1 MTSSASKVGG
11 SGLVK
16 TVEIEGRGR
25 ALVASQS
32 LRGGQI
38 ILTDSPILLYSAH
51 PLSSSS
57 NAYCSNCF
65 RHLQTCSTL
74 VSCSSCPCLFCS
86 PDCLTDALSSSHS
99 PWACLT
105 LSLLRASPSLS
116 LSHSERQVQ
125 ARFLVAAYNLA
136 IVSPS
141 HFHILLSLQGMALPS
156 SDSDA
161 PTFLH
166 SLLSSLSPPQ
176 GVAGFSV
183 ELTTALLAKDKL
195 NAFGLMEPP
204 ALAPGGERSVRAYGI
219 YPKASFFN
227 HDCLPNACRFDYV
240 DTASHHNTDITIRL
254 IHDVPEGSEICLSYF
269 PVNET
274 YADRQKR
281 LLEDYGFT
289 CYCDRCRVE
298 ANWKDDDEQEEEQ
311 DDEGQVMDED
321 QDEQMIG
328 SENEIEIG
336 DGGGENDFPHAY
348 FFLRYMCTRENCWGT
363 LAPLPPSDSDASPS
377 NLMEC
382 NVCGNSKKSDEDFN
396 SDEDRL
402 SVDD

>member
-1 MTSSASKVGG
+1 MTSSASKVGE

-74 VSCSSCPCLFCS
+74 VSCSSCPC
-86 PDCLTDALSSSHS
+86 
-99 PWACLT
+99 
-105 LSLLRASPSLS
+105 
-116 LSHSERQVQ
+116 
-125 ARFLVAAYNLA
+125 
-136 IVSPS
+136 
-141 HFHILLSLQGMALPS
+141 MALPS

-311 DDEGQVMDED
+311 DDEGQKIAGAHWLHCLHRIQMHLLLISWNVTSVETRRSLMKTSTAMKTGSLWMTELFSLFVFTAED
-321 QDEQMIG
+321 VIFL
-328 SENEIEIG
+328 IPCKK
-336 DGGGENDFPHAY
+336 GE
-348 FFLRYMCTRENCWGT
+348 E
-363 LAPLPPSDSDASPS
+363 
-377 NLMEC
+377 
-382 NVCGNSKKSDEDFN
+382 KKKLNFQS
-396 SDEDRL
+396 
-402 SVDD
+402 

>member
-1 MTSSASKVGG
+1 
-11 SGLVK
+11 
-16 TVEIEGRGR
+16 
-25 ALVASQS
+25 
-32 LRGGQI
+32 
-38 ILTDSPILLYSAH
+38 
-51 PLSSSS
+51 
-57 NAYCSNCF
+57 
-65 RHLQTCSTL
+65 
-74 VSCSSCPCLFCS
+74 
-86 PDCLTDALSSSHS
+86 
-99 PWACLT
+99 
-105 LSLLRASPSLS
+105 
-116 LSHSERQVQ
+116 
-125 ARFLVAAYNLA
+125 
-136 IVSPS
+136 
-141 HFHILLSLQGMALPS
+141 MALPS

-227 HDCLPNACRFDYV
+227 HDCLPNACRFDM
-240 DTASHHNTDITIRL
+240 SILPPTIIL
-254 IHDVPEGSEICLSYF
+254 TSPLDSFMI
-269 PVNET
+269 
-274 YADRQKR
+274 QKR

-311 DDEGQVMDED
+311 DDDGQVMDED

-382 NVCGNSKKSDEDFN
+382 NVCGNSKKADEDFN